1 MRYSRFLF
9 LIGFA
14 LFGFLLWFL
23 GPEKVSGIFATL
35 SKADLLI
42 FAAAIFLILPAVIIK
57 GIKQSVLLKPFGK
70 KISLKESTQV
80 WLAGYLLGA
89 ISPGR
94 SGDFLR
100 VVYFKKNFGIK
111 SGNGISAVLLERIL
125 DVGFLLVA
133 GIIGFI
139 YFSVMFGL
147 PQIIIFVLA
156 GVLAVLF
163 FLLTQKKI
171 MTFLAR
177 PFYRR
182 LVPKRLKKR
191 ASAAFHDFYEGLSAF
206 SRHKKNILF
215 ALLLTV
221 FSWLLF
227 FVQAFLLALAL
238 KLPLSLAAVSAV
250 MPAAALAEIVPT
262 IFGIGTR
269 DATMIFFSSFLQI
282 SSEAAVSFSLT
293 ILVIEIVQAFF
304 GALFLR
310 KIKNA

>member
-1 MRYSRFLF
+1 
-9 LIGFA
+9 
-14 LFGFLLWFL
+14 
-23 GPEKVSGIFATL
+23 
-35 SKADLLI
+35 
-42 FAAAIFLILPAVIIK
+42 
-57 GIKQSVLLKPFGK
+57 
-70 KISLKESTQV
+70 
-80 WLAGYLLGA
+80 
-89 ISPGR
+89 
-94 SGDFLR
+94 LR

-156 GVLAVLF
+156 GVLAVFAVLF